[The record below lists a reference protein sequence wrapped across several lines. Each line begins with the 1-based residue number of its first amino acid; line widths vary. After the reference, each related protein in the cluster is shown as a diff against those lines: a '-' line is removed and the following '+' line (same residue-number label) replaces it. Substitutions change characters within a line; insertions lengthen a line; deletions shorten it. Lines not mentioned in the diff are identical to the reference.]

1 MKRLIAILLSC
12 CIFLTGCSVSDIP
25 LQDSSTSK
33 ISDQISTNEN
43 SETST
48 EEIIEPI
55 EIPPVTPTF
64 NNLSDTELHRYLEDD
79 IYAQLVNLFDSDD
92 YFVEDVQVQY
102 LSKEYLEEL
111 EYNSKENI
119 FFGYALSDLVDALG
133 DTRYVFTLGDDGQT
147 TIKPF
152 EEYDDTFDKVIKNV
166 AIGTGVIL
174 ICVTVSI
181 VTAGAGAPEAVA
193 AVSAIFAASAK
204 GSAIMALS
212 GAVLGGLTNGIVEYV
227 QTNDIEAAKKAALLG
242 ASEEFKWGAIIGA
255 VTYGTGEAV
264 SLHRATLNGLTM
276 SEAAIIQK
284 ESKYPLEV
292 IQKIHS
298 MEEFNVYKSV
308 GLNPQKVN
316 GVWSLTKN
324 IDLTQVDTSGLTN
337 LQRMQ
342 KGLAPLDKNGI
353 AYELHHVGQS
363 ADSPLAILSKAEHMQ
378 GGNNKILHFKDGVS
392 EVSHGADWQKQVK
405 EFWKSFASNF
415 S

>member
-12 CIFLTGCSVSDIP
+12 CIFLTGCSISDVLP
-25 LQDSSTSK
+25 QDSSTSE
-33 ISDQISTNEN
+33 ISDKISTNEN

-48 EEIIEPI
+48 EEIVEPI
-55 EIPPVTPTF
+55 EIPLVKPTF

-79 IYAQLVNLFDSDD
+79 VYAQLVNLFDSDD
-92 YFVEDVQVQY
+92 YFVEYVQVQY

-119 FFGYALSDLVDALG
+119 FFGYALSALVDALG
-133 DTRYVFTLGDDGQT
+133 DTRYVFSLGDDGQT

-181 VTAGAGAPEAVA
+181 VTAGAGAPA
-193 AVSAIFAASAK
+193 AVSAVFVASAK

-212 GAVLGGLTNGIVEYV
+212 GAAFGGLTNGIVEYV
-227 QTNDIEAAKKAALLG
+227 QTNDIEAVKKAALLG

-255 VTYGTGEAV
+255 VTGGVSEAV
-264 SLHRATLNGLTM
+264 LLHRATLNGLTM

-298 MEEFNVYKSV
+298 MDEFNVYKSV

-316 GVWSLTKN
+316 GAWSLARN

-363 ADSPLAILSKAEHMQ
+363 ANSPLAILSKAEHIQ
-378 GGNNKILHFKDGVS
+378 EGEL
-392 EVSHGADWQKQVK
+392 
-405 EFWKSFASNF
+405 
-415 S
+415 